1 LYTQTL
7 CGLAHVFMKILF
19 LSILVFLNL
28 KNIEVNASVKTETEK
43 LADIMSD
50 QYSSFVEKSFKLV
63 TSEDSD
69 YVVALFTIEGFS
81 QGNNYNQYLAAFIP
95 EYKKSDQPPFK
106 GFGDPKYRLIGHRQI
121 CESPLLMLKNENVT
135 LYKTYITAKCEST
148 RDNKVAAVDI
158 KIEIGRFGIF
168 VNK

>member
-1 LYTQTL
+1 
-7 CGLAHVFMKILF
+7 MKILL
-19 LSILVFLNL
+19 LSILIFFNL
-28 KNIEVNASVKTETEK
+28 KSTEVNASVKTETEK

-50 QYSSFVEKSFKLV
+50 QYSSFVEKSFKLI

-95 EYKKSDQPPFK
+95 EYKTSDEPPFK
-106 GFGDPKYRLIGHRQI
+106 RFGDPKYRLIGHRQI
-121 CESPLLMLKNENVT
+121 CKSPLLTLKSENVT
-135 LYKTYITAKCEST
+135 LSKTYLMAKCEAI
-148 RDNKVAAVDI
+148 RDNEITAIDL
-158 KIEIGRFGIF
+158 KIEIGRFDIL